1 MAAGYASPSRRAA
14 RFSSPAHVLPHQ
26 SRRAPDRNKNMLKA
40 GDLRESFA
48 FDRRLDQNDGYGNT
62 QSGWVEQFR
71 CAARKVVLR
80 GTESVMAQRLQGVQP
95 VVITIRSSAT
105 SRLVTTDWRAR
116 DLRTGEMFNIRT
128 VTPSED
134 RAAIDILA
142 EKGVASG

>member
-1 MAAGYASPSRRAA
+1 
-14 RFSSPAHVLPHQ
+14 
-26 SRRAPDRNKNMLKA
+26 MLKA